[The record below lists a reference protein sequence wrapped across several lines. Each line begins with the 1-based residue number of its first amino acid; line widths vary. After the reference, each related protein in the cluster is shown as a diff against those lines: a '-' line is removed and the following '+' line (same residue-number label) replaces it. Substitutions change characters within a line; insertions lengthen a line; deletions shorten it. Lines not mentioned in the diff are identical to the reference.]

1 MMTAEHTTSSGLAR
15 DVRADFPILATDL
28 DGKRPVYL
36 DNAATTQIPRQVLD
50 AVYDYY
56 SNDNSN
62 VGRGVHTLG
71 MRATDRFMRS
81 RERVRAFLNA
91 AEASEIVFT
100 KSATESVNLVAQGLG
115 TQVVSAGD
123 EVLISGLEHHSN
135 LLPWRQLC
143 ARTGAT
149 LRIANVDEHGEPSL
163 DSFRAKITERTRLIA
178 VAHVSNVQGT
188 VNPVRE
194 IAAEAH
200 RHGILVIVDGAQA
213 VAHRSVDVRD
223 LDADFYCFSA
233 HKMYGPHGTG
243 VLYGKAEHFERMEPL
258 LLGGGMAPI
267 ATYEDGPVGA
277 RPPLRFEAGSPNI
290 AGMVG
295 TAAAMD
301 YLDGLGRDAVGEHD
315 AALAARAAEG
325 LRALGGVTVYGA
337 QAPLGGIISFNVDGV
352 HPHDVGSHL
361 NTFGIATR
369 TGVHCASP
377 FIDTL
382 GIVGSV
388 RASFGVY
395 NTMEEVELLI
405 DSVRTAEKGFW
416 STNHPNE
423 RFLKN

>member
-1 MMTAEHTTSSGLAR
+1 MVAEQIPVAGFVR

-28 DGKRPVYL
+28 DGKPPVYL
-36 DNAATTQIPRQVLD
+36 DNAATTQVPRPVLD
-50 AVYDYY
+50 AMTDYY
-56 SNDNSN
+56 CNDNSN
-62 VGRGVHTLG
+62 VGRGIHTLG

-81 RERVRAFLNA
+81 RERARAFLNA
-91 AEASEIVFT
+91 AVASEVVFT
-100 KSATESVNLVAQGLG
+100 KSTTESVNLVAEGFAGQL
-115 TQVVSAGD
+115 VSAGD

-135 LLPWRQLC
+135 LLPWRRLC
-143 ARTGAT
+143 ERTGAT
-149 LRIANVDEHGEPSL
+149 LKIAAVDEHGEPSL
-163 DSFRAKITERTRLIA
+163 DSFRAAISERTRVIA

-194 IAAEAH
+194 IAALGH
-200 RHGILVIVDGAQA
+200 DQGIIVVVDGAQA
-213 VAHRSVDVRD
+213 VAHRAVNVQEIG
-223 LDADFYCFSA
+223 ADFYCFSA

-243 VLYGKAEHFERMEPL
+243 VLWGKAEHLDRMDPL

-267 ATYEDGPVGA
+267 ASYDGPL
-277 RPPLRFEAGSPNI
+277 RSMPPLRFEAGTPNI

-295 TAAAMD
+295 LAAAMD
-301 YLDGLGRDAVGEHD
+301 YLDGLGRDAVGVHD
-315 AALAARAAEG
+315 AALAVRAAEG
-325 LRALGGVTVYGA
+325 LRALDGVTVYGT
-337 QAPLGGIISFNVDGV
+337 QEPLGGIVSFNVDGV

-361 NTFGIATR
+361 NAVGIATR

-395 NTMEEVELLI
+395 NTMDEVQLLI
-405 DSVRTAEKGFW
+405 DTVATAEKGFW

-423 RFLKN
+423 RFLPA

>member
-1 MMTAEHTTSSGLAR
+1 MTAERISWPGLAR
-15 DVRADFPILATDL
+15 DVRADFPILGADL
-28 DGKRPVYL
+28 DGRPPVYL
-36 DNAATTQIPRQVLD
+36 DNAATTQMPRQVWD
-50 AVYDYY
+50 AMSGYY
-56 SNDNSN
+56 WHDNSN

-91 AEASEIVFT
+91 AEAHEIVVT
-100 KSATESVNLVAQGLG
+100 KSATESLNMVAQCFGPL
-115 TQVVSAGD
+115 VVSAGD

-135 LLPWRQLC
+135 LLPWRRLC
-143 ARTGAT
+143 ERAGAS
-149 LRIANVDEHGEPSL
+149 LKVAAVDEHGEPSL
-163 DSFRAKITERTRLIA
+163 GSFRAQITGRTRLIA

-200 RHGILVIVDGAQA
+200 RRGIAVVVDGAQA

-223 LDADFYCFSA
+223 IDADFYCFSA

-243 VLYGKAEHFERMEPL
+243 VLYGKAEHFARMEPM
-258 LLGGGMAPI
+258 LLGGGMAPV
-267 ATYEDGPVGA
+267 ASYDGPLRSV
-277 RPPLRFEAGSPNI
+277 PPLRFEAGSPNI

-295 TAAAMD
+295 MAAAMD

-315 AALAARAAEG
+315 AGLAAAAAAG
-325 LRALGGVTVYGA
+325 LRALDGVTVYGA
-337 QAPLGGIISFNVDGV
+337 QEPRGGIVSFNVDGV

-361 NTFGIATR
+361 NGFGIATR

-377 FIDTL
+377 FIDSL
-382 GIVGSV
+382 GLVGSV

-395 NTMEEVELLI
+395 NTMQEVDLLI
-405 DSVRTAEKGFW
+405 DSVKTAEKGFW
-416 STNHPNE
+416 SDNHPNE
-423 RFLKN
+423 RFLPN

>member
-1 MMTAEHTTSSGLAR
+1 MVAERISPSGFTR

-28 DGKRPVYL
+28 DGKPPVYL
-36 DNAATTQIPRQVLD
+36 DNAATTQMPHPVLD
-50 AVYDYY
+50 AVRDYY
-56 SNDNSN
+56 YHDNSN

-71 MRATDRFMRS
+71 MRATERFMRS

-91 AEASEIVFT
+91 AAAGEVVFT
-100 KSATESVNLVAQGLG
+100 KSATESVNLVAQGFG
-115 TQVVSAGD
+115 AQVVSAGD

-135 LLPWRQLC
+135 LLPWRRLC
-143 ARTGAT
+143 ERAGAT
-149 LRIANVDEHGEPSL
+149 LTVAAVDEHGEPSL
-163 DSFRAKITERTRLIA
+163 DSFRAAVTERTRLIA

-194 IAAEAH
+194 IATLG
-200 RHGILVIVDGAQA
+200 RDQGIAVVVDGAQA
-213 VAHRSVDVRD
+213 VAHHPVDVQEIG
-223 LDADFYCFSA
+223 ADFYCFSA

-243 VLYGKAEHFERMEPL
+243 VLWGRAEHLDRMEPL

-267 ATYEDGPVGA
+267 ASYDGPLRSV
-277 RPPLRFEAGSPNI
+277 PPLRFEAGSPNI

-295 TAAAMD
+295 VAAAMD
-301 YLDGLGRDAVGEHD
+301 YLDELGRDAVGEHD
-315 AALAARAAEG
+315 AALAVRAAEG
-325 LRALGGVTVYGA
+325 LRALDGVTVYGA
-337 QAPLGGIISFNVDGV
+337 QEPRGGIVSFNVDGV

-377 FIDTL
+377 FIDSL
-382 GIVGSV
+382 GLVGSV

-395 NTMEEVELLI
+395 NTMEEVELLLEA
-405 DSVRTAEKGFW
+405 VATAEKGFW

-423 RFLKN
+423 RFLPN

>member
-1 MMTAEHTTSSGLAR
+1 MTAEQTTSSGLSR
-15 DVRADFPILATDL
+15 DVRADFPILETDL
-28 DGKRPVYL
+28 DGKPPVYL
-36 DNAATTQIPRQVLD
+36 DNAATTQMPRQVLD
-50 AVYDYY
+50 AMYDYY

-91 AEASEIVFT
+91 AQASEVVFT
-100 KSATESVNLVAQGLG
+100 KSATESVNLVAQSFGP
-115 TQVVSAGD
+115 QVVSEGD

-135 LLPWRQLC
+135 LLPWRRLC
-143 ARTGAT
+143 EQTGAV
-149 LRIANVDEHGEPSL
+149 LKVAAVDEHGEPSL
-163 DSFRAKITERTRLIA
+163 DSFRAEITERTRLIA

-194 IAAEAH
+194 ITAEAH
-200 RHGILVIVDGAQA
+200 GHRIFVVVDGAQA
-213 VAHRSVDVRD
+213 VAHRSVDVQD
-223 LDADFYCFSA
+223 IGADFYCFSA

-243 VLYGKAEHFERMEPL
+243 VLYGRAEHFQRMEPVL
-258 LLGGGMAPI
+258 FGGGMAPI
-267 ATYEDGPVGA
+267 ASYDGPLVSM
-277 RPPLRFEAGSPNI
+277 PPLRFEAGSPNI

-301 YLDGLGRDAVGEHD
+301 YLDGLGRDAVHEHD
-315 AALAARAAEG
+315 AALAERAAEG

-337 QAPLGGIISFNVDGV
+337 QAPRGGILSFNVDGV
-352 HPHDVGSHL
+352 HPHDVGGHL

-377 FIDTL
+377 FIDGL
-382 GIVGSV
+382 GLVGTV

-395 NTMEEVELLI
+395 NTMDEVELLI
-405 DSVRTAEKGFW
+405 ESVRTAEKGFW
-416 STNHPNE
+416 STNHPDE
-423 RFLKN
+423 RFLPPG

>member
-1 MMTAEHTTSSGLAR
+1 MTAEQTAVR
-15 DVRADFPILATDL
+15 DVRADFPILAKDL
-28 DGKRPVYL
+28 DGKPPVYL
-36 DNAATTQIPRQVLD
+36 DNAATTQMPRQVLD
-50 AVYDYY
+50 AICDYY
-56 SNDNSN
+56 CTDNSN
-62 VGRGVHTLG
+62 VERGVHKLG

-91 AEASEIVFT
+91 AAAPEVVFT
-100 KSATESVNLVAQGLG
+100 KSATESLNLVAQCFGPLA
-115 TQVVSAGD
+115 VSEGD

-143 ARTGAT
+143 VRTGAT
-149 LRIANVDEHGEPSL
+149 LKVAEVDEHGEPSL
-163 DSFRAKITERTRLIA
+163 ESFLAKITDRTRLIA

-194 IAAEAH
+194 IVAEAH
-200 RHGILVIVDGAQA
+200 RHGVPVVVDGAQA
-213 VAHRSVDVRD
+213 IAHRPVDVQD
-223 LDADFYCFSA
+223 IDADFYCFSA

-243 VLYGKAEHFERMEPL
+243 VLHGKAEHFERMAPL

-301 YLDGLGRDAVGEHD
+301 YLDDLGREAVGAHD

-325 LRALGGVTVYGA
+325 LRALDGVTVYGA
-337 QAPLGGIISFNVDGV
+337 QKPLGGIVSFNVDGV
-352 HPHDVGSHL
+352 HPHDVGGHL
-361 NTFGIATR
+361 DTFGIATR
-369 TGVHCASP
+369 TGVHCATP
-377 FIDTL
+377 FIDGL

-395 NTMEEVELLI
+395 NTIEEVDLLI
-405 DSVRTAEKGFW
+405 ESVATAEKGFW
-416 STNHPNE
+416 SNE
-423 RFLKN
+423 RFLAG